1 MLHNLRVLFV
11 LLFKFVTFC
20 VRFLLPWSYSYCIS
34 CVLQFNEVVGGARE
48 CENFNRSIAPR
59 VSCRPECCTR
69 EVGKNAT
76 VVKTITYN

>member
-1 MLHNLRVLFV
+1 MLRNLRALYV

-34 CVLQFNEVVGGARE
+34 CVLQFNEVVGE
-48 CENFNRSIAPR
+48 CETFSNRSIAPR
-59 VSCRPECCTR
+59 GSRRPEHCIP